1 MERMLNHNWVGPSY
15 VLLFDLG
22 VHLSNNNP
30 IILAGR
36 LMSIKQKADELKR
49 KRKWKNT
56 IVIYRT
62 TTMNRGDANKT
73 ASLVSG
79 VQQNRLNEV
88 GRNVFANSKS
98 VVMMDSWTICESMF
112 DAMSL
117 GDIHP
122 PGLIRNVEISYFL
135 DLYCFH
141 SKQC

>member
-1 MERMLNHNWVGPSY
+1 
-15 VLLFDLG
+15 
-22 VHLSNNNP
+22 
-30 IILAGR
+30 
-36 LMSIKQKADELKR
+36 
-49 KRKWKNT
+49 
-56 IVIYRT
+56 
-62 TTMNRGDANKT
+62 MNRGDANKT
-73 ASLVSG
+73 AGLVSG
-79 VQQNRLNEV
+79 VQHNRLNEV